1 MHVSYPAP
9 ARPPHSPV
17 NNSFPIGRLFG
28 IQLRV
33 HVLFVYLSA
42 GLIFLGASKGSGIT
56 TAAFLGMLV
65 VLVLLHELGHARVAQ
80 HFGVTVVDIVLW
92 PLGGMARM
100 SALPEEPRVEGL
112 VAIAGPLVNL
122 TLAALGSLGLLLIDQ
137 LQLIELTEQ
146 LENVNPLEGQLV
158 GLQSILALF
167 VMANLMLGLFNLIPA
182 FPMDGG
188 RILRAFLGR
197 KRPWLEA
204 TEGAVKVS
212 RIVAVMMII
221 GSFMLPRSSCFLPL
235 IGLYILFEGTR
246 ELWMT
251 RLRHSG
257 GAFMP
262 AGTAGPGAGPGIDL
276 TELFRRAREAQMR
289 GDAGGPPGQESFPGQ
304 GVERGPSSPGG
315 FSDEDVQDLERF
327 RGRLKRPG
335 DEE

>member
-1 MHVSYPAP
+1 M
-9 ARPPHSPV
+9 

-33 HVLFVYLSA
+33 HILFVYLSA
-42 GLIFLGASKGSGIT
+42 GFILLGASKGSGIT
-56 TAAFLGMLV
+56 AAAFLGMLV

-146 LENVNPLEGQLV
+146 LEQVHPLEGQLV

-197 KRPWLEA
+197 KRSWLEA

-212 RIVAVMMII
+212 RFVAVMMII
-221 GSFMLPRSSCFLPL
+221 GSFLLPRSSCMLPL
-235 IGLYILFEGTR
+235 IGLYVLFEGTR

-251 RLRHSG
+251 RLRHAGG

-262 AGTAGPGAGPGIDL
+262 GGAAGPGTGPGIDL
-276 TELFRRAREAQMR
+276 TALFRRAREAQRR
-289 GDAGGPPGQESFPGQ
+289 GDAGDPPGQGGLPGQ
-304 GVERGPSSPGG
+304 GVEREPRASGG
-315 FSDEDVQDLERF
+315 FSDEDVRDLERF
-327 RGRLKRPG
+327 RGRLKRPE
-335 DEE
+335 DEDS